1 MNHRDVELLAIGAG
15 PSNLALAIALE
26 ELAPAEL
33 ARKSLLIE
41 QHADT
46 IWQRGMLM
54 PWTRSQVSFLKDL
67 VTLRNP
73 QSRFTFISYLHS
85 VGQLSHFINM
95 SSFTPYR
102 MEISNYLQWVA
113 RSLAMVAVE
122 YNRQCTRLEPVH
134 GDEGELTGWLATLA
148 DGSTIGCRYLVIAA
162 GRDAYVPT
170 TFAGLPADR
179 VIHSTSFAAGTAGME
194 AGYPYRIAVIGGGQ
208 SAAEMLWAA
217 HQRFPHAELTMVMR
231 SIGLANYATSR
242 FTNELYFPSF
252 IDEFFAAPVAVR
264 GQVLAR
270 MHGTNYSGLDLRL
283 LDTLYEQAYIERVAG
298 QERIRFLTNTDI
310 AAARME
316 NDELVLTLTDRLSQQ
331 TGELSY
337 DRVLLGTGFRK
348 EMPTMISDLVTKLGI
363 AEATV
368 DRNYRLA
375 LPSDAACYLQG
386 VNEVT
391 HGIAD
396 SLLSVAAVRAEEIV
410 TDVVR
415 RRMNPLGSVPCD

>member
-1 MNHRDVELLAIGAG
+1 
-15 PSNLALAIALE
+15 
-26 ELAPAEL
+26 
-33 ARKSLLIE
+33 
-41 QHADT
+41 
-46 IWQRGMLM
+46 
-54 PWTRSQVSFLKDL
+54 
-67 VTLRNP
+67 
-73 QSRFTFISYLHS
+73 
-85 VGQLSHFINM
+85 
-95 SSFTPYR
+95 
-102 MEISNYLQWVA
+102 
-113 RSLAMVAVE
+113 
-122 YNRQCTRLEPVH
+122 
-134 GDEGELTGWLATLA
+134 
-148 DGSTIGCRYLVIAA
+148 
-162 GRDAYVPT
+162 
-170 TFAGLPADR
+170 
-179 VIHSTSFAAGTAGME
+179 
-194 AGYPYRIAVIGGGQ
+194 
-208 SAAEMLWAA
+208 
-217 HQRFPHAELTMVMR
+217 
-231 SIGLANYATSR
+231 
-242 FTNELYFPSF
+242 
-252 IDEFFAAPVAVR
+252 
-264 GQVLAR
+264 